1 MTPDVCRV
9 FASAFIQAVAS
20 DAKEVVLGHDLRPSS
35 PSMAAACAQAVRD
48 AGKDVVYVGAL
59 PTPAVAYYAASRQ
72 SPAIIVTGSHIPFD
86 RNGIKF
92 YRVEGEITKADE
104 QAMLNTEVDIVC
116 DGVSGELPSVDR
128 RAIAAYSERYLSTF
142 GAGSLQG
149 MRVALYE
156 HSSVARDVLKFLLTS
171 LGAEV
176 ISLGRTDTF
185 VPIDTEAVS
194 PADIAQA
201 KEWARIHQF
210 DAILSTDGDAD
221 RPLIGDESGAWFRGD
236 VVGVLCAQALGAQV
250 IVTPVSSNTIAEKC
264 ETFRQVIRTKIGS
277 PYVIAA
283 MQAALQAHP
292 PGTVV
297 AGYEA
302 NGGFL
307 LGSDVQMPENCLKA
321 LPTRD
326 AILPILSLLTTAAK
340 CGVALSELPKRLPR
354 RFTASDRIQNVP
366 TERSRSLITS
376 MRDGAIDPVKILAP
390 GAGPVIEQDVTDGL
404 RLTFKSG
411 EIVHLRPS
419 GNAPE
424 LRCYSE
430 ANSQE
435 RAMQLSSEALQRISA
450 VIL

>member
-1 MTPDVCRV
+1 
-9 FASAFIQAVAS
+9 
-20 DAKEVVLGHDLRPSS
+20 
-35 PSMAAACAQAVRD
+35 
-48 AGKDVVYVGAL
+48 
-59 PTPAVAYYAASRQ
+59 
-72 SPAIIVTGSHIPFD
+72 
-86 RNGIKF
+86 
-92 YRVEGEITKADE
+92 
-104 QAMLNTEVDIVC
+104 
-116 DGVSGELPSVDR
+116 
-128 RAIAAYSERYLSTF
+128 
-142 GAGSLQG
+142 
-149 MRVALYE
+149 
-156 HSSVARDVLKFLLTS
+156 
-171 LGAEV
+171 
-176 ISLGRTDTF
+176 
-185 VPIDTEAVS
+185 
-194 PADIAQA
+194 
-201 KEWARIHQF
+201 
-210 DAILSTDGDAD
+210 
-221 RPLIGDESGAWFRGD
+221 
-236 VVGVLCAQALGAQV
+236 V
-250 IVTPVSSNTIAEKC
+250 IVTPVSSNTVVEKC
-264 ETFRQVIRTKIGS
+264 ETFREVIRTKIGS

-326 AILPILSLLTTAAK
+326 AVLPILSLLTTAAK
-340 CGVALSELPKRLPR
+340 RGVALSELPKELPR
-354 RFTASDRIQNVP
+354 RFTASDRIQNVA
-366 TERSRSLITS
+366 TESSHSLITS
-376 MRDGAIDPVKILAP
+376 MRNGTFDPVQILAP